1 MEDKFAK
8 PGPANPLLR
17 PFGKTGVRASLHEW
31 FQSYLRKLN
40 TEGSKNADA
49 TRLIM
54 IGWIAIVGFPLYYWV
69 WQYLYPQAYE
79 NLWLRLLGMLLAVPF
94 VLARRWNR
102 KPWFDAYFFV
112 ALTFMEPFFF
122 TYMFL
127 MNSGSLV
134 WSQSLLIAIVALFQ
148 FFQGKVATNS
158 FIVGTALAYLAYV
171 LQVDHAGWPSQDI
184 MVNVP
189 IILFA
194 ILLISVSKVS
204 RRFVEEEKLGSM
216 ASVLGTVSHE
226 MRTPLLSV
234 TASARGLSRYL
245 PILVRVYRKYTNE
258 LEPDEQIPP
267 GRLKMIEPALER
279 IQFEVRY
286 MNSIIELLL
295 ANSTR
300 PEGKAYDIQVFDMG
314 EVVRQTVAHFPF
326 ENAGQRALVS
336 VDIQSPYSLAANEDL
351 CRMVLINL
359 VKNGLRAIM
368 RANKGALAITVK
380 DTPGGGC
387 LIVRDT
393 GCGIPR
399 SQLPHIFTRFYS
411 YPAADGTGIGL
422 AFCKATL
429 GYWGAKITCRSEE
442 HLYTEFTIQ
451 FQRARKPEMY
461 MQ

>member
-1 MEDKFAK
+1 MEDKLAK
-8 PGPANPLLR
+8 SRPANPLFR
-17 PFGKTGVRASLHEW
+17 PFGKKGVAPSLYEW

-40 TEGSKNADA
+40 AEGAKNADA

-54 IGWIAIVGFPLYYWV
+54 IGWIAIVGFPLYYWI
-69 WQYLYPQAYE
+69 WQYLYPQPYE
-79 NLWLRLLGMLLAVPF
+79 NLWLRLIGMLLAVPF
-94 VLARRWNR
+94 VLARRLNQ
-102 KPWFDAYFFV
+102 KPWFDAYFYV
-112 ALTFMEPFFF
+112 AATYFAPFFF
-122 TYMFL
+122 TFMYL

-134 WSQSLLIAIVALFQ
+134 WSQSLLIAVIALFH
-148 FFQGKVATNS
+148 FEGRLTTSS
-158 FIVGTALAYLAYV
+158 FVIGTALAYLFYV
-171 LQVDHAGWPSQDI
+171 FQIGHLEWPSPQI

-194 ILLISVSKVS
+194 ILAISVSKAS
-204 RRFVEEEKLGSM
+204 RRFVEEEKLSSM
-216 ASVLGTVSHE
+216 ASALGTVSHE

-245 PILVRVYRKYTNE
+245 PILVRVYRKYKDE

-267 GRLKMIEPALER
+267 GRLEMIEPTLER

-286 MNSIIELLL
+286 MNSVIELLL
-295 ANSTR
+295 TNAAKS
-300 PEGKAYDIQVFDMG
+300 EGKACDIQVFDMG
-314 EVVRQTVAHFPF
+314 EVVRQTVAHYPF
-326 ENAGQRALVS
+326 ENARQRALVS

-429 GYWGAKITCRSEE
+429 GYWGAKITCKSEE
-442 HLYTEFTIQ
+442 HLYTEFIIQ
-451 FQRARKPEMY
+451 FQHARKPEMY

>member
-1 MEDKFAK
+1 MEDKLAK
-8 PGPANPLLR
+8 SRPTNPFFR
-17 PFGKTGVRASLHEW
+17 PFGKKGVAPALYEW

-40 TEGSKNADA
+40 AEGSKNADA
-49 TRLIM
+49 TRLIL
-54 IGWIAIVGFPLYYWV
+54 IGWTAIIGFPLYYWI

-79 NLWLRLLGMLLAVPF
+79 NLWLRLIGMLLAVPF
-94 VLARRWNR
+94 LLARRLNQ
-102 KPWFDAYFFV
+102 KPWFDAYFYV
-112 ALTFMEPFFF
+112 TVTYMAPFFF
-122 TYMFL
+122 TFMYL

-134 WSQSLLIAIVALFQ
+134 WSQSLLIAVIALFH
-148 FFQGKVATNS
+148 FEGRLTTSS
-158 FIVGTALAYLAYV
+158 FVIGTALAYLAYV
-171 LQVDHAGWPSQDI
+171 LQVDQAGWPSSQI

-194 ILLISVSKVS
+194 ILLISVSKAS

-216 ASVLGTVSHE
+216 ASALGTVSHE

-245 PILVRVYRKYTNE
+245 PILVRVYRQYKDE
-258 LEPDEQIPP
+258 LERDKQIPP
-267 GRLKMIEPALER
+267 GRLEMIEPALER
-279 IQFEVRY
+279 IQFEVRH

-295 ANSTR
+295 TNSAKS
-300 PEGKAYDIQVFDMG
+300 EGKAYDIQQVDMG

-326 ENAGQRALVS
+326 ANAAQRALVR
-336 VDIQSPYSLAANEDL
+336 VDIQSPYSLGANEDL

-359 VKNGLRAIM
+359 IKNGLRAIM
-368 RANKGALAITVK
+368 RANKGALTITVK
-380 DTPGGGC
+380 KNPGGGC

-399 SQLPHIFTRFYS
+399 SQLPHIFTRFYC

-422 AFCKATL
+422 AFCKETL
-429 GYWGAKITCRSEE
+429 AIWGAGITCKSEE

-451 FQRARKPEMY
+451 FQHTRSPALPA
-461 MQ
+461 Q

>member
-1 MEDKFAK
+1 MEDKLAK
-8 PGPANPLLR
+8 PGQADTPTR
-17 PFGKTGVRASLHEW
+17 PFGKKGGAASLHEW
-31 FQSYLRKLN
+31 FRSYLRRLN
-40 TEGSKNADA
+40 AEGSRNADA

-54 IGWIAIVGFPLYYWV
+54 VGWVAIVGFPLYYWI
-69 WQYLYPQAYE
+69 WQYVFPQPYE

-94 VLARRWNR
+94 VLARRLNQ
-102 KPWFDAYFFV
+102 KPWFDAYFYV
-112 ALTFMEPFFF
+112 AATYFAPFFF
-122 TYMFL
+122 TFMYL

-134 WSQSLLIAIVALFQ
+134 WSQSLLIAVIALFH
-148 FFQGKVATNS
+148 FEGRLTISS
-158 FIVGTALAYLAYV
+158 FVTGTVLAYLAYIF
-171 LQVDHAGWPSQDI
+171 QVGHLEWPRTEI

-189 IILFA
+189 IISFA
-194 ILLISVSKVS
+194 ILAISVSKVS
-204 RRFVEEEKLGSM
+204 RRFAEEEKLGSM

-267 GRLKMIEPALER
+267 GHLKMIEPALER

-336 VDIQSPYSLAANEDL
+336 VDIRSPYSLAANEDL

-451 FQRARKPEMY
+451 FQHARKPEMY